1 MATIG
6 LSKPYFAIYN
16 ENNGAPT
23 YSGGGTIGKYTE
35 FSLELDDAEANILY
49 ADNGPAESDNQF
61 TGGTANVTTDDLRPE
76 PMMAVLGLKAEQI
89 DDAEGAQWI
98 VFDDDQAIPYIGLGG
113 VVKKKVNNT
122 TMWQAFILTK
132 VQFANPGLDA
142 VTQGE
147 TIEWQTPS
155 LSATVMRDDGPK
167 HRWFM
172 LSTFFQTEADAE
184 AAIKAYLNITD
195 PTLGSL
201 TVNSAAGTES
211 GDTKLTVTPQLTSGN
226 HYVYQTGATVT
237 LPTTYG
243 QDVSSWT
250 AWNGTDDI
258 AATTGNEI
266 GVVEADSNN
275 GAVKAG
281 KATVTAAT

>member
-16 ENNGAPT
+16 ENNGTPT
-23 YSGGGTIGKYTE
+23 YSSGGTIGKYTE

-61 TGGTANVTTDDLRPE
+61 SGGTATVTTDDLRPE

-89 DDAEGAQWI
+89 DGDGDAQWI
-98 VFDDDQAIPYIGLGG
+98 VFDDDQAIPYVGIGG
-113 VVKKKVNNT
+113 VVKKKVNNIT
-122 TMWQAFILTK
+122 RWQAFILTK
-132 VQFANPGLDA
+132 VQFANPGLSA

-155 LSATVMRDDGPK
+155 LSSTVMRDDGPK

-172 LSTFFQTEADAE
+172 LSSFFATEAEAE

-211 GDTKLTVTPQLTSGN
+211 GDTKLTVTPELTAGN
-226 HYVYQTGATVT
+226 HYVYQTGETVT

-250 AWNGTDDI
+250 PWNGTEDI

-266 GVVEADSNN
+266 GVVEANASN